1 MSKNT
6 KMCTFISG
14 GVSLIATI
22 IMAVKGFYPLWQEGK
37 ISSLPMLGVILILVG
52 LIWALVKTTDKTGLG
67 KMIGVTVLL
76 VAGFFF
82 SNIKAGKLIYTTGLM
97 SSGFYE
103 ICVATLAIA
112 LLVTVCALVADL
124 WHEDEDDEQLALP
137 HAGAVLTTNGDGEQH
152 LLTADEANEII
163 GDDKDKTVD
172 EAGEDK
178 KPVENESEP
187 EEKEDK
193 KPIESEAEEDSKE
206 EIPAKDK
213 VEDGDK
219 SGKDKIVVKG
229 TIKKDEPVEA
239 ESEPE
244 EKSKEDDGITE
255 SPNGETVVF
264 PEDNPRVDGNNFDYG
279 DDEEKTEDEPEKEP
293 KEDDKESKSKKGK
306 HIPKH

>member
-14 GVSLIATI
+14 GISLIVTI
-22 IMAVKGFYPLWQEGK
+22 IMAVKGFYPLWSEGK
-37 ISSLPMLGVILILVG
+37 INNLPLLGVILILAG
-52 LIWALVKTTDKTGLG
+52 LIWALAKTSDKTSLG
-67 KMIGVTVLL
+67 RMIGVTILL

-103 ICVATLAIA
+103 ICVAALAIA
-112 LLVTVCALVADL
+112 LLVTVCALVIDL
-124 WHEDEDDEQLALP
+124 WHEDKDDEQLALP
-137 HAGAVLTTNGDGEQH
+137 HAGAVLTNDGDGHQH
-152 LLTADEANEII
+152 LLTADEANEMT
-163 GDDKDKTVD
+163 GKD
-172 EAGEDK
+172 EAE
-178 KPVENESEP
+178 PVGESEP
-187 EEKEDK
+187 EKDEEEKDE
-193 KPIESEAEEDSKE
+193 KPVEEPVKE
-206 EIPAKDK
+206 EVPAEDK

-229 TIKKDEPVEA
+229 TIKKDEPAEK
-239 ESEPE
+239 ESELEKAE
-244 EKSKEDDGITE
+244 EEKEDDGITE
-255 SPNGETVVF
+255 SPNGEKVVF

-279 DDEEKTEDEPEKEP
+279 DEEEAEDELEEP